1 MCVSLFALQ
10 KKSSTKKVPKKK
22 SLLSPTTSTPPI
34 AAASTA
40 LSKTSSSLTKDSRPN
55 KPKKGG
61 STVKQRLGKILK
73 LKFH

>member
-10 KKSSTKKVPKKK
+10 KKSSTKKVPKKR

-34 AAASTA
+34 AASTA
-40 LSKTSSSLTKDSRPN
+40 LSKTSSSLTKDSRP
-55 KPKKGG
+55 KAKKGG